1 MEIPNILLWTNL
13 FVYTEQKVTGI
24 PQLCKNEPA
33 CESMALFYSG
43 KKDNEITEYKSN
55 LGRIDVK
62 VWIQNNMENLFCFV
76 LKKDVVK

>member
-1 MEIPNILLWTNL
+1 MKITNILLWTNI

-33 CESMALFYSG
+33 CESTLFYSE
-43 KKDNEITEYKSN
+43 KKDNKIVEHKSN

-62 VWIQNNMENLFCFV
+62 VWIQNYMENVFCSVLF
-76 LKKDVVK
+76 